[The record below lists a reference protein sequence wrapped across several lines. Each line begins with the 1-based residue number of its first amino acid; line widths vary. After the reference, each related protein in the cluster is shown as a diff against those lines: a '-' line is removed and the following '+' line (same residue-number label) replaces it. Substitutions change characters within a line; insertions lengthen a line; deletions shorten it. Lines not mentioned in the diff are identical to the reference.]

1 MYAEER
7 QAAIVG
13 KVREL
18 GRVTVSGIAAD
29 LSVTTETVRRDLA
42 QLERAGLLRRVHG
55 GAVSTTALTVIEP
68 GVAERDAT
76 QADQKDRIAK
86 AAVDLLPGSGGSVL
100 LDAGTT
106 TARIASLL
114 PADRRLVVVTNAV
127 PIAARLGG
135 SDNVRLHLLG
145 GRVRG
150 ETQAAVGDQTV
161 RSLTDLRVDL
171 AFIGTNALTVDHG
184 LTTPD
189 PDEAAVKRAM
199 VAAAHQVVVVADSS
213 KIGREHLVRFASLDE
228 VDVLIT
234 DDAIDPEMVRE
245 LERHEVEVVL
255 A

>member
-7 QAAIVG
+7 LAAIVG
-13 KVREL
+13 KVRDQ

-29 LSVTTETVRRDLA
+29 LGVTTETVRRDLA
-42 QLERAGLLRRVHG
+42 QLERGGLLRRVHG

-76 QADQKDRIAK
+76 SAEQKDRIAK
-86 AAVDLLPGSGGSVL
+86 AAIGLLPGNGGSIL

-114 PADRRLVVVTNAV
+114 PVDRRLVVVTNAV

-135 SDNVRLHLLG
+135 ADSVRLHLLG

-150 ETQAAVGDQTV
+150 ETQAAVGEQAV
-161 RSLTDLRVDL
+161 GALADLRVDL
-171 AFIGTNALTVDHG
+171 AFVGTNALTVDHG

-213 KIGREHLVRFASLDE
+213 KIGHEHLVRFASIDDI
-228 VDVLIT
+228 DVLIT
-234 DDAIDPEMVRE
+234 DDGIDRTVVRE
-245 LERHEVEVVL
+245 LERREVEVVV